1 MGQVL
6 SRPDWIDEL
15 EEEQEQSSEEINES
29 IDNPDLYIDPD
40 PDLNPNPEAVV
51 RQDYTCQIC
60 NITNPHE
67 TNSLCESC
75 QLAICKHCES
85 STSNYIVCDSCND
98 DLYNQN
104 DTLIEC
110 QYCGNMWDGHAQCNC
125 YYEED
130 TDM

>member
-15 EEEQEQSSEEINES
+15 EEEQEQSSEETNES

-40 PDLNPNPEAVV
+40 PDPDPEAVG
-51 RQDYTCQIC
+51 RQERTCQIC

-110 QYCGNMWDGHAQCNC
+110 QYCGNMWDGHAQCLSLIHI
-125 YYEED
+125 
-130 TDM
+130 